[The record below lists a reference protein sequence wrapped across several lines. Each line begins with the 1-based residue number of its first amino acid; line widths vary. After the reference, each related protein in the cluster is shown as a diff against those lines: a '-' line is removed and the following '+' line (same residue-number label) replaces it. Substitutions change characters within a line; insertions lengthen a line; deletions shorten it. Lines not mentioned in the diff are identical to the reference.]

1 MMFPFKNQEMISDKD
16 LEQNGFS
23 FNNTSLYSMP
33 EDLIYKSFKSKQ
45 NTMPFEI
52 NQDSRSNSD

>member
-52 NQDSRSNSD
+52 NQESRSNSN

>member
-1 MMFPFKNQEMISDKD
+1 MFPFKNQEMISDKD

-33 EDLIYKSFKSKQ
+33 EELIYKSFKSKQ

-52 NQDSRSNSD
+52 N

>member
-1 MMFPFKNQEMISDKD
+1 MFPFKNQEMISDKD

-52 NQDSRSNSD
+52 IQESRSNSD

>member
-52 NQDSRSNSD
+52 NQESRSNTD

>member
-1 MMFPFKNQEMISDKD
+1 MFPFKNQEMISDKD

-52 NQDSRSNSD
+52 NQESRSNTD

>member
-52 NQDSRSNSD
+52 NQETRSNSD

>member
-52 NQDSRSNSD
+52 IQESRSNSD

>member
-52 NQDSRSNSD
+52 NQESRSNSD

>member
-52 NQDSRSNSD
+52 NQESKSNSD